1 MGAESFGNIARQG
14 FLSQLRALGAG
25 FGRSF
30 GGEMESQELELEAPQ
45 VHTPLIETREPDDRE
60 AIAIEAPEREP
71 EGQQAPVHKTEAHQI
86 EAREES
92 ACQSEARQGQI
103 AEEGARAV
111 ADAIEAQSES
121 SGEEDETQLAAIRE
135 LMQRAFARGNWL
147 TLGEIAEVTEF
158 AEASISAQLR
168 HLRKPHHGMHRVEK
182 RRRRAAQAAEAG
194 RIRDGR
200 RGPVVWEYRVVPK
213 RARGMTRG
221 ENSRI
226 LHEERAA
233 MPR

>member
-1 MGAESFGNIARQG
+1 
-14 FLSQLRALGAG
+14 
-25 FGRSF
+25 
-30 GGEMESQELELEAPQ
+30 MESQELELEAPQ
-45 VHTPLIETREPDDRE
+45 VHTPLIEMREPEDRE
-60 AIAIEAPEREP
+60 LVALEAPEQREP
-71 EGQQAPVHKTEAHQI
+71 GEQQAPAHKTEAHQI
-86 EAREES
+86 EVKEAEAQKTETLDVEVRQEN
-92 ACQSEARQGQI
+92 ACQSKARQDEM

-111 ADAIEAQSES
+111 ADAIEAQVSES

-135 LMQRAFARGNWL
+135 LMQRSFARGIWL

-168 HLRKPHHGMHRVEK
+168 HLRKPHHGRHRVEK
-182 RRRRAAQAAEAG
+182 RRRRTAQAAEAG

-213 RARGMTRG
+213 RARGTICG
-221 ENSRI
+221 ESSRT

-233 MPR
+233 LPR

>member
-1 MGAESFGNIARQG
+1 
-14 FLSQLRALGAG
+14 
-25 FGRSF
+25 
-30 GGEMESQELELEAPQ
+30 MESQELELEAPQ
-45 VHTPLIETREPDDRE
+45 VHKPLIETREPEDRE
-60 AIAIEAPEREP
+60 LFALEQAPEQREP
-71 EGQQAPVHKTEAHQI
+71 GEQEASVHKTEAHQI
-86 EAREES
+86 EVKEAEAQKTETRDVEVREEN
-92 ACQSEARQGQI
+92 AYQSEAQQGEMT
-103 AEEGARAV
+103 EEGAQAV
-111 ADAIEAQSES
+111 ADAIGAQVSES

-135 LMQRAFARGNWL
+135 LMQRSFARGIWL

-168 HLRKPHHGMHRVEK
+168 HLRKPHHGRHRVEK
-182 RRRRAAQAAEAG
+182 RRRRTAQAAEAG